1 MILCDKEIKEA
12 LDAGSISI
20 DPRPTQEQYATSSV
34 DLILGDEFLRL
45 LTPEEL
51 DVEEPHGAVRS
62 LEIDTVDI
70 DIRAFLNRYAKKLEL
85 EPSGYFLM
93 QPRTFILAKTRE
105 RVRLPKSSR
114 IAARVEGRSTLAR
127 LGLVVHMTAPN
138 RVLKNRVRSAG

>member
-70 DIRAFLNRYAKKLEL
+70 DIRAFLNR
-85 EPSGYFLM
+85 
-93 QPRTFILAKTRE
+93 
-105 RVRLPKSSR
+105 
-114 IAARVEGRSTLAR
+114 
-127 LGLVVHMTAPN
+127 
-138 RVLKNRVRSAG
+138 